1 MAAGGLLAGSQG
13 VAFIVTYA
21 MVSDVI
27 AKCCS
32 SPQTAEINIGP
43 REETLMKWVNVGTVE
58 AAGVVAAAAIADAPM
73 RKAILLGGG
82 LALLVT
88 YGEYLYAKK
97 SGLENPGPGTES

>member
-1 MAAGGLLAGSQG
+1 VAGGGLAGSQG
-13 VAFIVTYA
+13 VAFIVSYA

-58 AAGVVAAAAIADAPM
+58 AAGVTVVAALADPPM
-73 RKAILLGGG
+73 RNAILIGGG
-82 LALLVT
+82 LALAVT
-88 YGEYLYAKK
+88 YAEYVYARR
-97 SGLENPGPGTES
+97 SGLANPGPGTES